1 MFKVIVAGSRHFD
14 DYPFLC
20 WKLDRLLAQKIGDI
34 EIVCG
39 MARGADSLGEQYA
52 KERGDTGSVFPR
64 RLADSRQVSRIP
76 AQHPNGPICRRPYR
90 VLGRTEQGYKAYG
103 RNCAGIWPRCEGRIY
118 RKGRL
123 LRKDNKDLR
132 QAWTAQ

>member
-20 WKLDRLLAQKIGDI
+20 WKLDRLLAQKIGDV

-52 KERGDTGSVFPR
+52 KERGIPIRYFP
-64 RLADSRQVSRIP
+64 ADWQT
-76 AQHPNGPICRRPYR
+76 
-90 VLGRTEQGYKAYG
+90 LGK
-103 RNCAGIWPRCEGRIY
+103 
-118 RKGRL
+118 
-123 LRKDNKDLR
+123 
-132 QAWTAQ
+132 

>member
-20 WKLDRLLAQKIGDI
+20 WKLDRLLAQKIGDV

-52 KERGDTGSVFPR
+52 KERGIPIRYFPADWQTLGKSAGYQRNVQMAAYADALVAFWDGKSRGTAHMIETAR
-64 RLADSRQVSRIP
+64 RHQLQI
-76 AQHPNGPICRRPYR
+76 R
-90 VLGRTEQGYKAYG
+90 VIMTAKRSD
-103 RNCAGIWPRCEGRIY
+103 
-118 RKGRL
+118 RK
-123 LRKDNKDLR
+123 
-132 QAWTAQ
+132 W